1 MIAYDPS
8 KPLIFIHVPK
18 TAGISVRAV
27 FETWYGEGLF
37 RHYASD
43 QSGMFPKVIDLDEAA
58 KKGGPICL
66 FGHFNRL
73 RGFGI
78 PGRYDGVT
86 QFVTILRD
94 PLEQSVS
101 RYFYVR
107 KSGQNWKDKS
117 RVPQGDLETFLRE
130 DAPTLLIHFPA
141 ILTLDNYKDV
151 IEERFV
157 AIGTTEKLG
166 ETMKLISRRLGFS
179 YQDVPR
185 LNVTERDQTVSD
197 AVRDEFKARHR
208 LEYEVYDYCAKRLQD
223 QLEQV

>member
-1 MIAYDPS
+1 MIDYDRN
-8 KPLIFIHVPK
+8 KPLIFIHIPK
-18 TAGISVRAV
+18 TAGISLRTV
-27 FETWYGEGLF
+27 FETWYGEGLL
-37 RHYASD
+37 RHYANE
-43 QSGMFPKVIDLDEAA
+43 QSGMFPEVIDLDDAE
-58 KKGGPICL
+58 KKGQPVCL
-66 FGHFNRL
+66 YGHFNRL

-107 KSGQNWKDKS
+107 KSGGNWKDKS

-130 DAPTLLIHFPA
+130 DKPTLLIHFPA

-151 IEERFV
+151 IEEKFIAV
-157 AIGTTEKLG
+157 GTTEKLS
-166 ETMKLISRRLGFS
+166 ESMQLISRRLGFP

-185 LNVTERDQTVSD
+185 LNVTERDQTISD
-197 AVRDEFKARHR
+197 AIGDDFRARHR
-208 LEYEVYDYCAKRLQD
+208 LEYEVYDYCARRLQD
-223 QLEQV
+223 QLEQG